1 MFQIQIK
8 IMKVIKRKTN
18 KHKKLLYKKIFK
30 IVIKQIIKFVLIKK
44 LKRIEI
50 TIVILI
56 YILKINN
63 YKRTVKKISVNFVA
77 KINFVN
83 FLKFY

>member
-8 IMKVIKRKTN
+8 IMKVIKRETN

-30 IVIKQIIKFVLIKK
+30 IVIKQIIKFVLINK

-56 YILKINN
+56 YILKTNN
-63 YKRTVKKISVNFVA
+63 YKRTAKKISVNFVA

-83 FLKFY
+83 F

>member
-18 KHKKLLYKKIFK
+18 KHKKLLYKKNFK

-56 YILKINN
+56 YILKTNN
-63 YKRTVKKISVNFVA
+63 YKRIVKKISVNFVA